1 MIASILALFLF
12 GIDESDAFRPLHS
25 SRKGRLALPMI
36 GNFLAGVTGLPPP
49 SLLDEGWANDI
60 VQLTSLENVR
70 LECAYKASRDGWSA
84 IDFHEA
90 VDERGSGIVVALSR
104 SGALF
109 GGFNPLG
116 WRSTDDYSSSNAAFL
131 WFVNGNKVT
140 KSPILPGGTS
150 HLFSY
155 DPEWSHSD
163 GCIRTNLNSVTI
175 APRLTQS
182 LLPSI

>member
-1 MIASILALFLF
+1 MWCSRRVDHNEGRLPTLRFVGATIASILALFLF
-12 GIDESDAFRPLHS
+12 GIDESEAFKSLHTA
-25 SRKGRLALPMI
+25 RKGRALPMI

-49 SLLDEGWANDI
+49 SLLDEAWTNDI
-60 VQLTSLENVR
+60 VQLTSLENVK
-70 LECAYKASRDGWSA
+70 LECAYKATRDGWSA
-84 IDFHEA
+84 IDFHQA

-104 SGALF
+104 SGAVF

-150 HLFSY
+150 LIF
-155 DPEWSHSD
+155 
-163 GCIRTNLNSVTI
+163 
-175 APRLTQS
+175 A
-182 LLPSI
+182 